1 MSAQILTALSTP
13 TAKLLGYAIPVA
25 TAATWGLS
33 INYQTFF
40 SIPHKITTIVDEN
53 CLSESR
59 ILAALT
65 NLSAQLKNDVTNLSA
80 QSTALEK
87 HVANKSEL
95 MVLQM
100 NNLEKH
106 VAYNSEQ
113 MKELKELVQEIQ
125 KR

>member
-1 MSAQILTALSTP
+1 
-13 TAKLLGYAIPVA
+13 
-25 TAATWGLS
+25 
-33 INYQTFF
+33 
-40 SIPHKITTIVDEN
+40 VDEN
-53 CLSESR
+53 RLSESR

-100 NNLEKH
+100 NVCWWN
-106 VAYNSEQ
+106 
-113 MKELKELVQEIQ
+113 
-125 KR
+125 